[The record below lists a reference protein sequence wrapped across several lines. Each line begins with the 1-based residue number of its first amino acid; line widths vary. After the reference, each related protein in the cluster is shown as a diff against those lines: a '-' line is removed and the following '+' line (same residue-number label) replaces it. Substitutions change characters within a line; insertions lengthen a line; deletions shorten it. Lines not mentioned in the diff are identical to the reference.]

1 MEQAGGFRGS
11 FSGYERDHLFYR
23 PDGAGEPFVQ
33 SGYVFGLDA
42 DHDGRAAAPVDIDG
56 DGDLDL
62 ALLTLRGLRLFENTS
77 APRRFARV
85 RLTATRSRRDALGAE
100 VVLTAGG
107 QRRRDFVKI
116 TEGFRAQVPLDLHF
130 GLGESTTVDALE
142 VRWPSGAVEV
152 WNDLPVDRLL
162 HVREGAADVAAEALE
177 RWSDGTRPRLT
188 AAPSPSVVAQ
198 RLDGEPAPVGGG
210 RPAVLNFWAPWCAP
224 CNEELP
230 QLVEL
235 AGRYANEVDFVGL
248 SVELRDLDSVR
259 ASIARFAIPYSQFL
273 ADEQVMAQFF
283 GTEDEA
289 ALPSTFV
296 FDGEG
301 RLRRLFRGAVTEPV
315 LDALLASFRD
325 EAVNEVALRLLAE
338 THMAGGE
345 YAQAIDY
352 YTRLA
357 ELEPRR
363 LYQIRQAWRR
373 QRARD
378 RFQAGRARLLAG
390 QAGEAIG
397 DFGAALA
404 VLGEDDE
411 VLVQLGTAEAVSG
424 LLGLAARTFD
434 RAIAAEPESV
444 RARIGRARVHVAQ
457 GEREAARASY
467 EQALR
472 LEPGNVDA
480 RRELAHL
487 NGP

>member
-1 MEQAGGFRGS
+1 MEQADDFRGS

-23 PDGAGEPFVQ
+23 PDGSAEPFVQ
-33 SGYVFGLDA
+33 SAYVFGLDA
-42 DHDGRAAAPVDIDG
+42 DHDGRAAAPVDVDG

-107 QRRRDFVKI
+107 RERRDFVKI

-130 GLGESTTVDALE
+130 GLGQATAVDALE

-152 WNDLPVDRLL
+152 WTDLPVDRLL
-162 HVREGAADVAAEALE
+162 DVREGAADVEARALA
-177 RWSDGTRPRLT
+177 RWSDGTRPSLT
-188 AAPSPSVVAQ
+188 AAPSPAVVAQ
-198 RLDGEPAPVGGG
+198 RLDGEPAPVAGG

-235 AGRYANEVDFVGL
+235 AGRYENEVDFVGL
-248 SVELRDLDSVR
+248 SVELQDLDSVR
-259 ASIARFAIPYSQFL
+259 ETIERFGIPYSQFL
-273 ADEQVMAQFF
+273 ADEDVMAQFF
-283 GTEDEA
+283 GTEAEA
-289 ALPSTFV
+289 ALPSTYV

-338 THMAGGE
+338 THFAGGE
-345 YAQAIDY
+345 YEQAIDY

-357 ELEPRR
+357 DLEPRR
-363 LYQIRQAWRR
+363 LYQIRQGWRR

-390 QAGEAIG
+390 RAGEAIG
-397 DFGAALA
+397 DFQAALA

-411 VLVQLGTAEAVSG
+411 VLVELGTAEALSG
-424 LLGLAARTFD
+424 RLAAAARTFD
-434 RAIAAEPESV
+434 RAIAAEPDSV
-444 RARIGRARVHVAQ
+444 RAWIGRARVHVAQ
-457 GEREAARASY
+457 GERGAARASY
-467 EQALR
+467 ERALR
-472 LEPGNVDA
+472 LAPANADA
-480 RRELAHL
+480 RRELSSL
-487 NGP
+487 GP

>member
-1 MEQAGGFRGS
+1 MEQAGDFRGS

-23 PDGAGEPFVQ
+23 PDGSTEPFVQ
-33 SGYVFGLDA
+33 SAYVFGLDA
-42 DHDGRAAAPVDIDG
+42 DHDGRAAAPVDVDG

-107 QRRRDFVKI
+107 RERRDFVKI

-130 GLGESTTVDALE
+130 GLGQATAVDALE

-152 WNDLPVDRLL
+152 WTDLPVDRLL
-162 HVREGAADVAAEALE
+162 DVREGAADVEARALA
-177 RWSDGTRPRLT
+177 RWSDGTRPALT
-188 AAPSPSVVAQ
+188 AAPSPVVVAQ
-198 RLDGEPAPVGGG
+198 RLDGEPAPVAGG

-235 AGRYANEVDFVGL
+235 AGRYENEVDFVGL
-248 SVELRDLDSVR
+248 SVELQDLDSVR
-259 ASIARFAIPYSQFL
+259 ETIGRFGIPYSQFL
-273 ADEQVMAQFF
+273 ADEDVMAQFF
-283 GTEDEA
+283 GTEAEA
-289 ALPSTFV
+289 ALPSTYV

-338 THMAGGE
+338 THFAGGE
-345 YAQAIDY
+345 YEQAIDY

-357 ELEPRR
+357 DLEPRR
-363 LYQIRQAWRR
+363 LYQIRQGWRR

-390 QAGEAIG
+390 RAGEAIG
-397 DFGAALA
+397 DFQAALA

-411 VLVQLGTAEAVSG
+411 VLVELGTAEALSG
-424 LLGLAARTFD
+424 RLAVAARTFD
-434 RAIAAEPESV
+434 RAIAAEPDSV
-444 RARIGRARVHVAQ
+444 RAWIGRARVHVAQ
-457 GEREAARASY
+457 GERGAARTSY
-467 EQALR
+467 ERALR
-472 LEPGNVDA
+472 LSPANADA
-480 RRELAHL
+480 RRELSSL
-487 NGP
+487 GP

>member
-1 MEQAGGFRGS
+1 
-11 FSGYERDHLFYR
+11 
-23 PDGAGEPFVQ
+23 
-33 SGYVFGLDA
+33 
-42 DHDGRAAAPVDIDG
+42 
-56 DGDLDL
+56 
-62 ALLTLRGLRLFENTS
+62 
-77 APRRFARV
+77 
-85 RLTATRSRRDALGAE
+85 
-100 VVLTAGG
+100 
-107 QRRRDFVKI
+107 
-116 TEGFRAQVPLDLHF
+116 VPLDLHF

-162 HVREGAADVAAEALE
+162 VVREGAAGVDARALE

-188 AAPSPSVVAQ
+188 AVPSPAVVAQ
-198 RLDGEPAPVGGG
+198 RLDGEPASVAGG

-235 AGRYANEVDFVGL
+235 AGRYENEVDFVGL

-259 ASIARFAIPYSQFL
+259 ETIDRFAIPYSQFL
-273 ADEQVMAQFF
+273 ADEGVMAQFF
-283 GTEDEA
+283 GTEAEA

-315 LDALLASFRD
+315 LDSLLASFGE

-338 THMAGGE
+338 THFAGGE
-345 YAQAIDY
+345 YEEAIDY

-363 LYQIRQAWRR
+363 LYEIRQAWRR

-390 QAGEAIG
+390 QAVEAIR
-397 DFGAALA
+397 DFRDALE

-411 VLVQLGTAEAVSG
+411 VLVQLGTAAAVSG
-424 LLGLAARTFD
+424 QLALAARTFD

-444 RARIGRARVHVAQ
+444 RAWIGRARVHVAQ
-457 GEREAARASY
+457 GEREAARSSY
-467 EQALR
+467 GQALR
-472 LEPGNVDA
+472 LDPGNADA
-480 RRELAHL
+480 RRELAAL
-487 NGP
+487 GP

>member
-1 MEQAGGFRGS
+1 MEQADGFRGS

-23 PDGAGEPFVQ
+23 PDGPGEPFVQ

-42 DHDGRAAAPVDIDG
+42 DHDGRAAAPVDVDG

-85 RLTATRSRRDALGAE
+85 RLTATRSRPDALGAE

-107 QRRRDFVKI
+107 ERRRDFVKI

-130 GLGESTTVDALE
+130 GLGAAAAVEALE

-162 HVREGAADVAAEALE
+162 VVREGAATVDARPLQ
-177 RWSDGTRPRLT
+177 RWSDGTRPVLT
-188 AAPSPSVVAQ
+188 AVPSPAVVAQ
-198 RLDGEPAPVGGG
+198 RLDGDPAPVAGG

-235 AGRYANEVDFVGL
+235 AGRYENEVDFVGL
-248 SVELRDLDSVR
+248 SVELGDLDSVR
-259 ASIARFAIPYSQFL
+259 ESIARFAIPYGQFL

-283 GTEDEA
+283 GTEAEA

-315 LDALLASFRD
+315 LDALLASFRE

-338 THMAGGE
+338 THLAGGE
-345 YAQAIDY
+345 YEQAIDY

-357 ELEPRR
+357 ELEPTR

-378 RFQAGRARLLAG
+378 RFQVGRARLLAG
-390 QAGEAIG
+390 QAAEAVG
-397 DFGAALA
+397 DFRDALA

-411 VLVQLGTAEAVSG
+411 VLVQLGTAEALSG
-424 LLGLAARTFD
+424 RLALAARTFD
-434 RAIAAEPESV
+434 RALAAEPESV
-444 RARIGRARVHVAQ
+444 QAWIGRARVHVAQ
-457 GEREAARASY
+457 GERAAARASY
-467 EQALR
+467 ERALR
-472 LEPGNVDA
+472 LEPANSSA
-480 RRELAHL
+480 RRELANL
-487 NGP
+487 GP

>member
-1 MEQAGGFRGS
+1 MEQAGDFRGS

-23 PDGAGEPFVQ
+23 PDGSSEPFVQ
-33 SGYVFGLDA
+33 SAYVFGLDA
-42 DHDGRAAAPVDIDG
+42 DHDGRTAAPVDIDG

-62 ALLTLRGLRLFENTS
+62 ALLTLRGLRLFENAS
-77 APRRFARV
+77 EPRHFARV

-107 QRRRDFVKI
+107 EQRRDFVKI

-130 GLGESTTVDALE
+130 GLGGSTTVDALE

-162 HVREGAADVAAEALE
+162 VVREGAAGVDARALE

-188 AAPSPSVVAQ
+188 AAPSPAVVAQ
-198 RLDGEPAPVGGG
+198 RLDGEPASVAGG

-235 AGRYANEVDFVGL
+235 AGRYENEVDFVGL

-259 ASIARFAIPYSQFL
+259 ETIDRFAIPYSQFL
-273 ADEQVMAQFF
+273 ADEGVMAQFF
-283 GTEDEA
+283 GTEAEA

-315 LDALLASFRD
+315 LDSLLASFRE

-338 THMAGGE
+338 THFAGGE
-345 YAQAIDY
+345 YEEAIDY

-363 LYQIRQAWRR
+363 LYEIRQAWRR

-390 QAGEAIG
+390 QAGEAIR
-397 DFGAALA
+397 DFRDALE
-404 VLGEDDE
+404 VLGEDDD
-411 VLVQLGTAEAVSG
+411 VLVQLGTAAAVSG
-424 LLGLAARTFD
+424 QLALAARTFD
-434 RAIAAEPESV
+434 RAIAADPESV
-444 RARIGRARVHVAQ
+444 RAWIGRARVHVAQ
-457 GEREAARASY
+457 GERAAARSGY
-467 EQALR
+467 GQALR
-472 LEPGNVDA
+472 LDPGNADA
-480 RRELAHL
+480 RRELADL
-487 NGP
+487 GP